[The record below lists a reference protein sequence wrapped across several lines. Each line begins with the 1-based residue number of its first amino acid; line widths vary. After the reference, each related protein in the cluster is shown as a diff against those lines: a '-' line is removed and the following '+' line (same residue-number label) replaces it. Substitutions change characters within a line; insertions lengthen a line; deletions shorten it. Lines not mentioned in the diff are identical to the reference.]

1 MDHFAGLDVSVK
13 ETSVCIVDDSGK
25 IVSEVKVAS
34 EPEALLAARVAPL
47 ATRKTIGQVMF
58 KTTAYLLAVAFI
70 AFCAVTSSRA
80 ETPEEWVVLGTRV
93 HGFFGGFIPAGIRI
107 GLDAKERLKAEP
119 RTLSI
124 LYYQGEK
131 APCPCVLD
139 GVMLATQASPGQGT
153 IQVAGEKAPP
163 GLMAVIVIRDRKT
176 GEGLRYNIGDE
187 WLPKMLA
194 WNKDDPLKRYDEAM
208 KADALFTVEHLAP
221 Q

>member
-1 MDHFAGLDVSVK
+1 M
-13 ETSVCIVDDSGK
+13 E
-25 IVSEVKVAS
+25 
-34 EPEALLAARVAPL
+34 R
-47 ATRKTIGQVMF
+47 VMF
-58 KTTAYLLAVAFI
+58 KIPAHLLVVACMVCCATAR
-70 AFCAVTSSRA
+70 SRA
-80 ETPEEWVVLGTRV
+80 ETPDEWVALGTRV

-107 GLDAKERLKAEP
+107 GLDARERLKAEP

-131 APCPCVLD
+131 APCPCVVD

-153 IQVAGEKAPP
+153 VRVATEKAPP
-163 GLMAVIVIRDRKT
+163 GLMAVIVIRDRNN
-176 GEGLRYNIGDE
+176 GEGLRYNINDE

-208 KADALFTVEHLAP
+208 TADGLFTVERLAP